1 MVRSSWSKLQ
11 CFNWKLKWEEKIM
24 VQPRVLL
31 NGAAEAGDA
40 VPISPYLQS
49 QLKLTMCATIC
60 TVTLNRCAICT
71 LVPQCCT
78 FPGKIFLCTPQFC
91 IHWAACCAREWK
103 VVWWLKMCWQQRV
116 STIVVLT
123 IGRISRPPHHCLE
136 EISSD
141 LMPAQGWILPA
152 NQNPGLIWTKTIFGM
167 GQVC

>member
-1 MVRSSWSKLQ
+1 
-11 CFNWKLKWEEKIM
+11 M
-24 VQPRVLL
+24 VQARVLL

-78 FPGKIFLCTPQFC
+78 FPLYATILYSVCSTLCPRVKSSLV
-91 IHWAACCAREWK
+91 AENVLAE
-103 VVWWLKMCWQQRV
+103 RV
-116 STIVVLT
+116 STIVLLLT

>member
-1 MVRSSWSKLQ
+1 
-11 CFNWKLKWEEKIM
+11 M

-78 FPGKIFLCTPQFC
+78 FPLYATILYSLHSMLCPRVKSSLV
-91 IHWAACCAREWK
+91 AENVLAE
-103 VVWWLKMCWQQRV
+103 RV
-116 STIVVLT
+116 STIVLLLT
-123 IGRISRPPHHCLE
+123 IGRISRPPHHHCLE

-152 NQNPGLIWTKTIFGM
+152 NQNPIQG
-167 GQVC
+167 